1 MRPLLI
7 ACCLSLSLSLG
18 GCVSDPTRLGIT
30 GPGQLA
36 PAPRASATDQG
47 QDVMPGVATMGTFY
61 GPTNGGPQTGSSGFW
76 GYNQ

>member
-1 MRPLLI
+1 MRPFLI
-7 ACCLSLSLSLG
+7 TCCLLPLAACGTNPAS
-18 GCVSDPTRLGIT
+18 LGIT

-36 PAPRASATDQG
+36 VPARSAPLDSG
-47 QDVMPGVATMGTFY
+47 DPMPGVSTSGTFY